1 MLKQDKWL
9 EGVLFSILIQGPRK
23 LILLHHND
31 DKVFANWC
39 LAKKIKKYEV
49 EFYYNNREYSY
60 EIDANT
66 GNVLSYEQ
74 D

>member
-1 MLKQDKWL
+1 MF
-9 EGVLFSILIQGPRK
+9 GMFPFMY
-23 LILLHHND
+23 N
-31 DKVFANWC
+31 NNN
-39 LAKKIKKYEV
+39 
-49 EFYYNNREYSY
+49 YNNREYSY